1 MNRTNLIQSPDF
13 ITHLNLYGLNSIFI
27 KANDGSSTKESEFF
41 FFFFWQIGSGRQ
53 KQTTCM
59 QERYSTGGTK
69 GKKKM
74 EVRFFKPVS
83 DYSLVFNASANTSV

>member
-1 MNRTNLIQSPDF
+1 MNRTNLIQSPVF

-41 FFFFWQIGSGRQ
+41 FFFFFWQIGSGRQ

-59 QERYSTGGTK
+59 QERYPTGGTK
-69 GKKKM
+69 KKEKKNW
-74 EVRFFKPVS
+74 RFA
-83 DYSLVFNASANTSV
+83 SLSPSVIIP